1 MLWLCASLP
10 DFPLEISSRAAS
22 ADEPLAVA
30 EGEGREQRIVAANE
44 CARRAGV
51 RLGAHVSEAYALIH
65 TLRVQPRDPAAE
77 QGALAQL
84 AAWSGQYTSFV
95 SIVPPNALL
104 LEIEGSRNLFGSY
117 ERLAASLRQ
126 GLKGLGYST
135 SIAIA
140 PTPLGATWLARCG
153 REVCVTDHAALFGVL
168 AKLPL
173 TCLDLDAEGES
184 LLRGLGLTTLV
195 DCLRLPRDGIA
206 RRVGPHILEL
216 LDRAFGRKP
225 DPRPAFIPPENFSA
239 RLTLPAPVT
248 TRDALLFPLHRLLLE
263 LTGFLFA
270 RGSGAAAL
278 TITLRAGRRSPS
290 LRLSLTLV
298 TPSRDAQHLTDL
310 VRERLERITL
320 KAPVEEVLLQVETLL
335 PLAPQ
340 PADFFAGSQ
349 PPDAIRAQLVERLQ
363 ARLGRDAVR
372 GTATHTD
379 HRPERA
385 WRYVEAGSPVAAIA
399 NSRRP
404 VWLLPEPMAL
414 EIREGA
420 PYWDGALALEAGQER
435 IESGWWDGADIERD
449 YFIACDTHGRRLWV
463 FRELS
468 APRRWFLH
476 GIFG

>member
-1 MLWLCASLP
+1 
-10 DFPLEISSRAAS
+10 
-22 ADEPLAVA
+22 
-30 EGEGREQRIVAANE
+30 
-44 CARRAGV
+44 V

-126 GLKGLGYST
+126 GLKGLGYSA
-135 SIAIA
+135 SIAIT

-263 LTGFLFA
+263 LAGFLFA

-278 TITLRAGRRSPS
+278 TITLHAGRHSPS

-298 TPSRDAQHLTDL
+298 APSRDAQHLTDL

-320 KAPVEEVLLQVETLL
+320 KAPVEEVLLQIEALL

-340 PADFFAGSQ
+340 PADFFAGAQ
-349 PPDAIRAQLVERLQ
+349 PPDALRAQLVERLQ

-379 HRPERA
+379 HRPEYA
-385 WRYVEAGSPVAAIA
+385 WRYVEAGSPIVAIA
-399 NSRRP
+399 NSHRP

-435 IESGWWDGADIERD
+435 IESGWWDGADIGRD
-449 YFIACDTHGRRLWV
+449 YFIARDTHGRRLWV

-468 APRRWFLH
+468 APGRWFLH
-476 GIFG
+476 GMFG